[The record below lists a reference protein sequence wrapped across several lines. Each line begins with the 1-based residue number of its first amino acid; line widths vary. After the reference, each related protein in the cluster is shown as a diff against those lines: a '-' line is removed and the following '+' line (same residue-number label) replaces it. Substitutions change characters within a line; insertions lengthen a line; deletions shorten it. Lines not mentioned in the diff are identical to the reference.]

1 MSKCSADETPVCC
14 CMDVGTIMDNSDCTA
29 SYSRVFANRAEAEQ
43 TLAALTEKARSVESE
58 PCKITPTFTEESD
71 GVRLDIDFTFAC
83 EAEMLIFRWVCVNSS
98 RYVRPCQLLAGAFSF
113 LFFFSLCVIA
123 PTFPFLHLAKCKK
136 MVKTMIRSDHF
147 IYFFTGECYGSGFT
161 AGYPPGRSYRHC

>member
-83 EAEMLIFRWVCVNSS
+83 EAEMLIF
-98 RYVRPCQLLAGAFSF
+98 
-113 LFFFSLCVIA
+113 
-123 PTFPFLHLAKCKK
+123 LHLAKCKK